1 VVSGAAALAGV
12 GVPLR
17 TSSSPDTI
25 LTSSADLAGLGD
37 ASTRIVVFGGED
49 GGPEGDRGTGEDAT
63 AFDAV
68 AEIAARDAEAPR
80 QDTAV
85 KALCAAF
92 DESERQRLSKDAEL
106 RALRSQYDHLALR
119 ADPGEGV
126 INVDNIGFGHKIFIV
141 TDAAGDSSSTPLCP
155 SSLGGTGSPV
165 PSEGLPGPHFRLPP
179 VRFIVKPHHFWRHKV
194 EPLTNHCLV
203 LRAVVLNSFSGD
215 LLSAGPAF

>member
-1 VVSGAAALAGV
+1 MVSGAAALAGV

-37 ASTRIVVFGGED
+37 ASTRIVVFG
-49 GGPEGDRGTGEDAT
+49 GEDAT